1 MGRQLIAITG
11 GIGAGKSVVSRIL
24 RQMGYPVYDSDSQAK
39 KLMDADCEIKR
50 RLAAEISAAVVCGG
64 EIQRAV
70 LAEMVFND
78 SAKLAI
84 LNDIVHTSVKA
95 DIQEYFKIQESKIV
109 FVETA
114 ILYQSGLNREVDAE
128 WRVTAPL
135 ETRIGRV
142 ELRNGLSRKQ
152 VCERIASQEN
162 HIVEDEIKPPVSM
175 IENDGLQALVPQ
187 INKLLAEAFA
197 R

>member
-50 RLAAEISAAVVCGG
+50 RLAAEISAAVVCEG

-70 LAEMVFND
+70 LAFND

-135 ETRIGRV
+135 ETRIERV

-187 INKLLAEAFA
+187 INKLLAEALA

>member
-50 RLAAEISAAVVCGG
+50 RLAAEISAAVVCEG

-135 ETRIGRV
+135 ETRIERV

-187 INKLLAEAFA
+187 INKLLAEALA

>member
-1 MGRQLIAITG
+1 MERQLIAITG

-24 RQMGYPVYDSDSQAK
+24 RQIGYPVYDSDSQAK

-135 ETRIGRV
+135 ETRIERV

-187 INKLLAEAFA
+187 INKLLAEALA

>member
-1 MGRQLIAITG
+1 MERQLIAITG

-135 ETRIGRV
+135 ETRIERV

-187 INKLLAEAFA
+187 INKLLAEALA

>member
-1 MGRQLIAITG
+1 
-11 GIGAGKSVVSRIL
+11 
-24 RQMGYPVYDSDSQAK
+24 
-39 KLMDADCEIKR
+39 MDADCEIKR
-50 RLAAEISAAVVCGG
+50 RLAAEISAAVVCEG

-135 ETRIGRV
+135 ETRIERV

-187 INKLLAEAFA
+187 INKLLAEALA